1 MMIAMIPIAVS
12 IFSTLFLKEKPRILQ
27 FFFICLS
34 VAGIVTIQV
43 AKGIQGGDNSGW
55 GFVLLAFAVL
65 SAALYNIASRQASKS
80 LKPVEVT
87 YFMMMTGAFFFNLI
101 YLVQLLVQGQPL
113 LYVTELSEV
122 KIWVPL
128 LYLGIVASIGGFF
141 LVNYA
146 LSRLPAHVS
155 SIYSN
160 LSTVVAIVAGSLFL
174 DEPIQLT
181 HIVGAVM
188 IILGVYG
195 TVWVNRH
202 PSKHHSLPDYPISKD
217 E

>member
-1 MMIAMIPIAVS
+1 M
-12 IFSTLFLKEKPRILQ
+12 
-27 FFFICLS
+27 
-34 VAGIVTIQV
+34 
-43 AKGIQGGDNSGW
+43 
-55 GFVLLAFAVL
+55 LLAFAVL
-65 SAALYNIASRQASKS
+65 SAALFNIASRQASKS

-101 YLVQLLVQGQPL
+101 YLIQLLVQGQPL
-113 LYVTELSEV
+113 QYVTEISEPILWLS
-122 KIWVPL
+122 L
-128 LYLGIVASIGGFF
+128 LYLGIIASIGGFF

-160 LSTVVAIVAGSLFL
+160 LSTVVAIMAGSLFL
-174 DEPIQLT
+174 DEPIQLI

-202 PSKHHSLPDYPISKD
+202 PAKLHSLPDTPTPKT